1 MRKTFFSVHRIVHEN
16 WRIFFTVQHTWS
28 FDIILCNPIEFLFT
42 VKQWDII
49 KQLSIFRQLHSKID
63 WLKQQTISL
72 IIFQWNTLERI
83 IRQMLASL
91 LKEYLITMCIVI
103 THVSTRS
110 FMMKFFVMVIWD
122 IPLSVETW
130 IRYGWTLDALT
141 ILKKFHRW

>member
-16 WRIFFTVQHTWS
+16 WSSFFTVQHTWS
-28 FDIILCNPIEFLFT
+28 FDIILCNPIEFLFN

-72 IIFQWNTLERI
+72 IIFQRNTLKRI

-91 LKEYLITMCIVI
+91 LKEYLIN
-103 THVSTRS
+103 HVHCYYPR
-110 FMMKFFVMVIWD
+110 KY
-122 IPLSVETW
+122 E
-130 IRYGWTLDALT
+130 
-141 ILKKFHRW
+141 KFHDEIFRDGHRGYSLVSRNLNPIWRNIRCFDNI